1 MFVQFKNPKLYL
13 MLLTDAVLFSAAIV
27 LGYLIRF
34 DFNVPPLYREQIV
47 QLALAAVPLKLLLFF
62 VFGLY
67 RGMWRYTGL
76 SDLWQ
81 IAQACLVSSLVLV
94 GIMFTWNRLE
104 GFPRT
109 VFVLDAAFTMLFTGG
124 LRMVIRSGY
133 TMQGSIRN
141 FPWCVPLRRTPKG
154 KRVLI
159 IGAGDAGEK
168 ILREILENPGL
179 DHYVVGFLDDDPG
192 KRGRTL
198 HGVPVLAEIAM
209 LPYVAQK
216 VQPDEILL
224 ALPSVSGS
232 RMRTI
237 VELCKEVNIPF
248 KTLPVIG
255 EIIDGKV
262 SVRSL
267 REVNFQDLLGR
278 PAVALDDEG
287 IRGILADKVVLVS
300 GCGGS
305 IGSELCRQIIRYGPQ
320 LLILLDASE
329 TNLYSIQ
336 MELQHEQHFFAY
348 VPVLGQVQDAELLE
362 DVFAEYKPEVVF
374 HAAAYKHVPMLE
386 KNPWQAVFTNI
397 VGSRVIM
404 EKALAYETHHFVLVS
419 TDKAVRPTNV
429 MGASKRVA
437 ELLLRR
443 MQNGKTKFMAVR
455 FGNVVGSSGSVIPL
469 FRRQIELGGPVTV
482 THPDMIRYF
491 MTIPESVQLILQSAA
506 LGKGGEIFVL
516 DMGTPVKILDMARDL
531 IRLSGKEPDVDIPIV
546 ITGLREGEKLFE
558 ELITEDEGVFATS
571 HEKIMV
577 LKEEAG
583 AVSQPDRS
591 IRLNQL
597 HLWITRLEKASL
609 RHDVAMIKNVLQEIV
624 PEYTPQDA
632 RAVLVYDVPVHAT
645 DADLPTGQ
653 ERASVIK
660 HAASTGPAA

>member
-13 MLLTDAVLFSAAIV
+13 MLLTDAVLFAAAIV

-34 DFNVPPLYREQIV
+34 DFNIPPMYREQIL
-47 QLALAAVPLKLLLFF
+47 QLTATALPLKLALFF
-62 VFGLY
+62 LFGLY

-81 IAQACLVSSLVLV
+81 VIQASLISSLVLV

-109 VFVLDAAFTMLFTGG
+109 VFVLDALLTMVFSGG

-154 KRVLI
+154 KRILI
-159 IGAGDAGEK
+159 LGAGDAGEK
-168 ILREILENPGL
+168 ILREIQENPEL
-179 DHYVVGFLDDDPG
+179 DHHVVGFLDDDPG
-192 KRGRTL
+192 KKGRTL

-209 LPYVAQK
+209 LPYVAEK
-216 VQPDEILL
+216 VRPDEILL
-224 ALPSVSGS
+224 ALPSVSGT
-232 RMRTI
+232 RMRSI
-237 VELCKEVNIPF
+237 VELCKEVGIPF

-278 PAVALDDEG
+278 PAVNLDNEG
-287 IRGILADKVVLVS
+287 IRGILEQQVVLVS

-305 IGSELCRQIIRYGPQ
+305 IGSELCRQIIRYAPR

-329 TNLYSIQ
+329 INLYSIQ
-336 MELQHEQHFFAY
+336 MELQHERGFDAY
-348 VPVLGQVQDAELLE
+348 IPVLGQVQDADLLE
-362 DVFAEYKPEVVF
+362 DVFQRYDPDVVF

-386 KNPWQAVFTNI
+386 KNPWQAVGTNI
-397 VGSRVIM
+397 LGSRVIM
-404 EKALAYETHHFVLVS
+404 DKALTHGTQRFVLVS

-437 ELLLRR
+437 ELLLRN
-443 MQNGKTKFMAVR
+443 MQNGQTRFMAVR

-506 LGKGGEIFVL
+506 LGTGGEIFVL
-516 DMGTPVKILDMARDL
+516 DMGTPVKILDMAKDL
-531 IRLSGKEPDVDIPIV
+531 IRLSGKEPEVDIPIV
-546 ITGLREGEKLFE
+546 ITGPRDGEKLFE
-558 ELITEDEGVFATS
+558 ELITEDEGVVSTS

-577 LKEEAG
+577 LKEDATSDAE
-583 AVSQPDRS
+583 VDRR
-591 IRLNQL
+591 IRLDEL
-597 HLWITRLEKASL
+597 LRRVARLQKAAL
-609 RHDVAMIKNVLQEIV
+609 RHDVGLIKDILHEIV
-624 PEYTPQDA
+624 PEYSPQKTD
-632 RAVLVYDVPVHAT
+632 AVLDPVRMRDKEAR
-645 DADLPTGQ
+645 G
-653 ERASVIK
+653 
-660 HAASTGPAA
+660 

>member
-1 MFVQFKNPKLYL
+1 MFLQFKNPKLYL

-34 DFNVPPLYREQIV
+34 DFNVPAMYREQIV
-47 QLALAAVPLKLLLFF
+47 QLIMAAVPFKLFLFF

-76 SDLWQ
+76 SDIWQ
-81 IAQACLVSSLVLV
+81 IVQASLISSLFIV
-94 GIMFTWNRLE
+94 GFMFTWNRLE

-109 VFVLDAAFTMLFTGG
+109 VFVLDAVFTMLFAGG

-154 KRVLI
+154 RRVLI
-159 IGAGDAGEK
+159 LGAGDAGEK
-168 ILREILENPGL
+168 ILREILESPGL
-179 DHYVVGFLDDDPG
+179 DHNVVGFLDDDPG
-192 KRGRTL
+192 KRGRTM

-232 RMRTI
+232 RMRSI
-237 VELCKEVNIPF
+237 VELCKEVGIPF

-278 PAVALDDEG
+278 PAVNLDDEG
-287 IRGILADKVVLVS
+287 IRSILADKIVLVS

-305 IGSELCRQIIRYGPQ
+305 IGSELCRQIIRYAPR
-320 LLILLDASE
+320 LLILLDAGE

-336 MELQHEQHFFAY
+336 MELQHERDFSAY
-348 VPVLGQVQDAELLE
+348 VPVLGQVQDADLLE
-362 DVFAEYKPEVVF
+362 DVFLKYKPDVVF

-386 KNPWQAVFTNI
+386 RNPWQAVFTNI
-397 VGSRVIM
+397 LGSQVIM
-404 EKALAYETHHFVLVS
+404 EKALAHETQRFVLVS

-429 MGASKRVA
+429 MGASKRVS
-437 ELLLRR
+437 ELLLRN
-443 MQNGKTKFMAVR
+443 MQNGRTRFMAVR

-482 THPDMIRYF
+482 THPEMIRYF

-506 LGKGGEIFVL
+506 LGTGGEIFVL

-546 ITGLREGEKLFE
+546 ITGPREGEKLFE
-558 ELITEDEGVFATS
+558 ELITEDEGVVGTS

-577 LKEEAG
+577 LKEDG
-583 AVSQPDRS
+583 ALALQDNR
-591 IRLNQL
+591 
-597 HLWITRLEKASL
+597 HGRLEELLHCIARLQDASL
-609 RHDVAMIKNVLQEIV
+609 RHDVAMIKSILKEIV
-624 PEYTPQDA
+624 PEYIPQEA
-632 RAVLVYDVPVHAT
+632 AAVLEAE
-645 DADLPTGQ
+645 G
-653 ERASVIK
+653 
-660 HAASTGPAA
+660 GPPPLAIGSRGGL